1 MQITA
6 NFSPLTKKIIPM
18 LVTSALLTVNPIE
31 AQRKT
36 FHYRE
41 RELPALCIRMNVYI
55 IITIINKINYSNA
68 VDNNKL
74 FNVIN

>member
-1 MQITA
+1 M
-6 NFSPLTKKIIPM
+6 
-18 LVTSALLTVNPIE
+18 NPIE